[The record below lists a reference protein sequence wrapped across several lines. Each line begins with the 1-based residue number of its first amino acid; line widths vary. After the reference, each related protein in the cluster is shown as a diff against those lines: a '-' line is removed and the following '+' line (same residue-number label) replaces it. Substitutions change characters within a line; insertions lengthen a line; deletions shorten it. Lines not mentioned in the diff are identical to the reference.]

1 MFLMFIGKYQSD
13 MAYTGH
19 YFNGSIT
26 FYGDGTNGNIY
37 CCPKHSRVYDKNT
50 ASKIKLVPMIKL

>member
-1 MFLMFIGKYQSD
+1 MLLMFIGKYQSD

-26 FYGDGTNGNIY
+26 FYGDGTNAIYIVAQNIHVFMTKM
-37 CCPKHSRVYDKNT
+37 C
-50 ASKIKLVPMIKL
+50 L

>member
-1 MFLMFIGKYQSD
+1 MFIGKYQSD

-37 CCPKHSRVYDKNT
+37 CCPKHSRVYDKNVFINFT
-50 ASKIKLVPMIKL
+50 IKTY

>member
-37 CCPKHSRVYDKNT
+37 CCPKHSRVYDK
-50 ASKIKLVPMIKL
+50 KMCL